1 MKPGDRDSQ
10 AYFSQRRPQFNK
22 RDILLRFPN
31 GQDVLRS
38 LLNPM
43 RPHIAT
49 LGLGSKVTRITPH
62 GVPADRRRR
71 RNAKTG
77 CRSSATHPIIN
88 RCQQTD
94 TQIQR

>member
-1 MKPGDRDSQ
+1 VKPGDGDGQ
-10 AYFSQRRPQFNK
+10 THFSERPPQFDK

-31 GQDVLRS
+31 GQDVRRP

-49 LGLGSKVTRITPH
+49 LGLGSKVTRLTPQ

-71 RNAKTG
+71 CNAKTG

-94 TQIQR
+94 TQI